1 MPMKPNTIRI
11 ICPVCGRGR
20 LLDAVNSASAA
31 KIKLYGPRHLDKA
44 EWIAKCPKCGNLI
57 GISSSNEY
65 DEMQR
70 PGA

>member
-1 MPMKPNTIRI
+1 MKASTIRI
-11 ICPVCGRGR
+11 ICPICGKGR
-20 LLDAVNSASAA
+20 LLDAVDDTCAA
-31 KIKLYGPRHLDKA
+31 KLELYGPRHLNKA

-57 GISSSNEY
+57 GISYKPNKC